1 MKSILPFFRF
11 AIVKKW
17 QKEHQIQSSF
27 FQDKKLNSNLIKLK
41 FVKMQKLLLQF
52 KSRIYRL

>member
-11 AIVKKW
+11 VIVKKW

-27 FQDKKLNSNLIKLK
+27 FQDKKLN
-41 FVKMQKLLLQF
+41 
-52 KSRIYRL
+52 